1 MKRKKYEHLLKV
13 DTSKMD
19 YRTWLT
25 YVDIYAN
32 AITKQKKFFSNFYN
46 ADTLLNVDF
55 AEYSK
60 KRKELHE
67 NQEKLI
73 KLLSYGKTRLFQLP
87 DFLVKM
93 YDKSVKQIF
102 SKHNDFVKLRR
113 NELRYMSDYCDDDN
127 YKDDDFGH
135 DDFDNDF

>member
-1 MKRKKYEHLLKV
+1 MKRKKYDHLLKV

-25 YVDIYAN
+25 HVDIYAN
-32 AITKQKKFFSNFYN
+32 AITKQKKYFSNFYN

-55 AEYSK
+55 NEYSK

-87 DFLVKM
+87 DFLVNM
-93 YDKSVKQIF
+93 YDNSFNKIF
-102 SKHNDFVKLRR
+102 SEHNKYVASRR
-113 NELRYMSDYCDDDN
+113 NELYDSFNDYDYYDDN
-127 YKDDDFGH
+127 FDH
-135 DDFDNDF
+135 DEFDNDF